1 MNPVLRALGR
11 RLRLGR
17 DRRRAGLVH
26 RAGASHRGP
35 ARRPVRDRGRSA
47 LQRCRTLARRG
58 AGSGI
63 AADRAYADWRALLD
77 GERARADGADA
88 VAVMTPN
95 DSHHA
100 ICAAALER
108 GYDVICDKPLTT
120 NLADALDLVRRVR
133 ASGRVFCVTHNYTA
147 YPMVR
152 HARDMVRA
160 GADRRR
166 APDPAH
172 LCPGPQR
179 DPGRGRG
186 RNPNWRFD
194 PAKIAGPSLV
204 LGDIGTH
211 AHHLGAFVSGQELT
225 EVMAEVWASVPGRTR
240 RRHRQRADALVGRGA
255 RHDVGDQRRGR
266 RGARARHAASSAPTG
281 GLEWHQEQP
290 NELRHRKLD
299 GTEVITT
306 RRLHGV
312 LSPAGERAARIEVGH
327 PEGYQEAFANLYK
340 DVAEVIAARI
350 AGTAVRSTGA
360 GLPDRRGRRA
370 GDRDD
375 RGVPGE
381 CADGRL
387 GQGGAASLTEPPAPA
402 SEIPAASTA

>member
-1 MNPVLRALGR
+1 MNPVLQALGR
-11 RLRLGR
+11 RLRLGVI
-17 DRRRAGLVH
+17 GGGPGSFIGPVH
-26 RAGASHRGP
+26 RTA
-35 ARRPVRDRGRSA
+35 ARLDDRFEIVAAALSSNAERSRAAA
-47 LQRCRTLARRG
+47 LDL
-58 AGSGI
+58 GI

-77 GERARADGADA
+77 GERARDDGVDA

-108 GYDVICDKPLTT
+108 GFDIICDKPLTT

-152 HARDMVRA
+152 HARDLVRA
-160 GADRRR
+160 GAIGDVRQIQL
-166 APDPAH
+166 AYVQGHNAT
-172 LCPGPQR
+172 LVEGESS
-179 DPGRGRG
+179 
-186 RNPNWRFD
+186 NPNWRFD
-194 PAKIAGPSLV
+194 PKIAGPSLV

-225 EVMAEVWASVPGRTR
+225 EVMAEVRATVPGRT
-240 RRHRQRADALVGRGA
+240 ADDTANVLMRWSGGA
-255 RHDVGDQRRGR
+255 HGTMWVTNAAPGGVHGLSCRIL
-266 RGARARHAASSAPTG
+266 GATG

-350 AGTAVRSTGA
+350 AGKACDPLALDFPTVEDGA
-360 GLPDRRGRRA
+360 
-370 GDRDD
+370 
-375 RGVPGE
+375 RGVAMIEACLTSAKTGQWVKAEPG
-381 CADGRL
+381 
-387 GQGGAASLTEPPAPA
+387 
-402 SEIPAASTA
+402 I